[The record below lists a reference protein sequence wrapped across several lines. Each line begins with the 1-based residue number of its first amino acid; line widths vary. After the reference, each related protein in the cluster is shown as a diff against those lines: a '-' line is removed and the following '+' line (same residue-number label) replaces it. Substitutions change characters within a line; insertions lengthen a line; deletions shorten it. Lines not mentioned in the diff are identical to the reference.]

1 MQGMMRVAS
10 ACSMFSL
17 PCAEKR
23 HCSTTRPPPPMCWAM
38 IFRGHSALLPTLR
51 RRRTEDVDSLSWGT
65 QTTEVCVKLNVPFD
79 QLLRTTPPPPPT
91 PAGHAAQ
98 RLTRM
103 CSDVWLWCRR
113 AHAAVHIHHI
123 AEAACVSSL
132 ASTQLALRQV
142 FSCCKCSP
150 GPGPNSRSML
160 KSNRLHVSTAGHIIL
175 WQSSLIVRKHKW
187 TTFHIWYDKNANVSS
202 RNRRRLHSNTDPIT
216 RKVARAWCQ
225 LLKLCLEQPGST
237 KNSACQ
243 SVTASRWD
251 LMPPWP

>member
-1 MQGMMRVAS
+1 MRDSDNRGMCETE
-10 ACSMFSL
+10 CSF
-17 PCAEKR
+17 
-23 HCSTTRPPPPMCWAM
+23 RPALENYSPP
-38 IFRGHSALLPTLR
+38 H
-51 RRRTEDVDSLSWGT
+51 
-65 QTTEVCVKLNVPFD
+65 
-79 QLLRTTPPPPPT
+79 PT

-175 WQSSLIVRKHKW
+175 WQSSLIVHAS
-187 TTFHIWYDKNANVSS
+187 TNEPLFTFDMIKMLMLAVETGGDYTPTPIPLPGRWAELGASS
-202 RNRRRLHSNTDPIT
+202 LSS
-216 RKVARAWCQ
+216 AWSS
-225 LLKLCLEQPGST
+225 LAAPRTQP
-237 KNSACQ
+237 
-243 SVTASRWD
+243 ASQ
-251 LMPPWP
+251 